1 MVACR
6 VFGHRYRFG
15 NEGATMRWACERG
28 CGAGGEKEYPTAGE
42 ARRFARAFD
51 YDERG
56 STGKR
61 APLFGLLPLR
71 LWRSMMDRMRR
82 EEGKDP
88 RKAVEEADGSLTGVY
103 RPDELERLRDDW
115 PE

>member
-1 MVACR
+1 MLSCR
-6 VFGHRYRFG
+6 IFGHRYRFG

-28 CGAGGEKEYPTAGE
+28 CGTGGEKEYPTAAE

-71 LWRSMMDRMRR
+71 IWRSMADRMRR
-82 EEGKDP
+82 QG
-88 RKAVEEADGSLTGVY
+88 
-103 RPDELERLRDDW
+103 ERS
-115 PE
+115 

>member
-1 MVACR
+1 MLSCR

-28 CGAGGEKEYPTAGE
+28 CGAGGEKEYPTAEE

-56 STGKR
+56 SSGKR
-61 APLFGLLPLR
+61 APAFGLLPLR
-71 LWRSMMDRMRR
+71 MFRMLADRATRH
-82 EEGKDP
+82 EES
-88 RKAVEEADGSLTGVY
+88 R
-103 RPDELERLRDDW
+103 
-115 PE
+115 